1 VSPESGTIWLLIEAC
16 REWPWRNAGEEDR
29 DGLRE
34 ELESRDWKR
43 LSNGRK
49 EGVGLSRPG
58 LEAREGNILL
68 PPGEDTRE
76 PCNMS
81 VMLM

>member
-1 VSPESGTIWLLIEAC
+1 MERV
-16 REWPWRNAGEEDR
+16 
-29 DGLRE
+29 

-58 LEAREGNILL
+58 LEATEGNMLL
-68 PPGEDTRE
+68 PPGDDSTE
-76 PCNMS
+76 PYVEC
-81 VMLM
+81 